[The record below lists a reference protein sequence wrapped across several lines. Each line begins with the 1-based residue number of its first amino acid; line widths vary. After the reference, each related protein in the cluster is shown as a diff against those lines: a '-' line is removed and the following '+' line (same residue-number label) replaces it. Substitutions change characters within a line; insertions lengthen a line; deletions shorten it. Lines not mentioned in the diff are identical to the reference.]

1 MDYRK
6 KFVVEPGAKVRLRK
20 IDPSYTGKHESHE
33 QALPKIQ
40 KHLERLTKLQY
51 LLYADANQS
60 LLVVLQALD
69 AGGKDGVVRHVF
81 TAMNPQGTSVF
92 GFKQPSKAELAHDFL
107 WRAHQRTPGKGE
119 VVIFNRSHYEDV
131 LVVRVHKI
139 VPKSVWSKR
148 YELINDFEELLHE
161 NGTLIVKFYLHIS
174 PEEQLARF
182 HERLQDPARRWKI
195 SETDYSERE
204 LWPAYI
210 EAYEDA
216 MEQTTTKH
224 APWYVIP
231 SNHKWFRDLAISQII
246 ADTMDDMGLKLPP
259 TQVDIAAIRRK
270 YHAAAVEQDR
280 RDHRGK
286 HGGRRAKA
294 AAGKK

>member
-1 MDYRK
+1 MDCRK
-6 KFVVEPGAKVRLRK
+6 KFVVEPGKKVRLRK
-20 IDPSYTGKHESHE
+20 IDPAYRGKHVSHKE
-33 QALPKIQ
+33 ALPKIQ
-40 KHLERLTKLQY
+40 EHLERLSRLQY
-51 LLYADANQS
+51 LLYADGNRS
-60 LLVVLQALD
+60 LLVVLQAID

-81 TAMNPQGTSVF
+81 NAMNPQGTSVF

-107 WRAHQRTPGKGE
+107 WRVHQRAPGKGE

-148 YELINDFEELLHE
+148 YELINSFEKTLHE
-161 NGTLIVKFYLHIS
+161 NGTRIVKLYLHIS

-182 HERLQDPARRWKI
+182 HERLQDPGRHWKI

-204 LWPAYI
+204 LWPAYV
-210 EAYEDA
+210 EAFEDA
-216 MEQTTTKH
+216 MEQTSTKY

-246 ADTMDDMGLKLPP
+246 ADTLEEMGLKLPP
-259 TQVDIAAIRRK
+259 TQVDIAAIRRE
-270 YHAAAVEQDR
+270 YHAAAVEQAR
-280 RDHRGK
+280 RDHRGAK
-286 HGGRRAKA
+286 GARRAKA
-294 AAGKK
+294 ATRK